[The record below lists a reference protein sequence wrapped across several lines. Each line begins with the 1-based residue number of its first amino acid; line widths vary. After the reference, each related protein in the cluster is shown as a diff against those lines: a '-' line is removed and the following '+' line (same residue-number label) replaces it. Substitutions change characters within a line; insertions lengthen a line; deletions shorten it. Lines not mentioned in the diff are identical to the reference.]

1 VKYSRQDRDP
11 VVQQSFESILAEARK
26 ALKEKVE
33 NMMASHQPLE
43 DGCLLP
49 LHRPAVAEVKVEEKM
64 QKGEDNELPKKSIS
78 ETVESEFPSLA
89 KLEALL
95 AQSSKSDSPRSQLSS
110 KAVPP
115 SPSMEFPSLAKLE
128 ALLAESSRSDSPQ
141 RRPSDMLRCQQD
153 LSSKLERLE
162 QEHLS
167 GPTTPYTTRRDTDLD
182 SEPLRRPLFV
192 GSQPRKEERSTSSKT
207 SQDLWLKSQ
216 WLDTAE
222 ERMER
227 LTQDFCLSK
236 ATCSSEGPGGIWRSS
251 LLKTQSLP
259 TMLTQAHE
267 FNKRGADVAGG
278 LRAEAAHGAD
288 SES

>member
-1 VKYSRQDRDP
+1 
-11 VVQQSFESILAEARK
+11 
-26 ALKEKVE
+26 LKEKVE
-33 NMMASHQPLE
+33 KLMASHQPLE
-43 DGCLLP
+43 DGGSLLP
-49 LHRPAVAEVKVEEKM
+49 LHRTAVAEVKVEEKM

-78 ETVESEFPSLA
+78 ETVELEFPSLA

-95 AQSSKSDSPRSQLSS
+95 AQSSKSDSPRSQFSS
-110 KAVPP
+110 KAPAP
-115 SPSMEFPSLAKLE
+115 MTTPLKSMEFPSLAKLE

-162 QEHLS
+162 QEGLS
-167 GPTTPYTTRRDTDLD
+167 GPTTPHTTWRDTDLD
-182 SEPLRRPLFV
+182 SLPLRRPLFV
-192 GSQPRKEERSTSSKT
+192 GSQPRKEEQSTSSRT

-216 WLDTAE
+216 WLDTPAE

-236 ATCSSEGPGGIWRSS
+236 ATCSSQAPSGIWRSS
-251 LLKTQSLP
+251 LLETRTSLP

-278 LRAEAAHGAD
+278 LRAEAAHGGD